1 MFLEQLLPETTLK
14 GMQFIRKHGKHLG
27 RVALVMV
34 NQPIKP
40 ARYNVITLKYVEPI
54 PNGGPERD
62 LQEIMPS
69 YPQKLG
75 S

>member
-1 MFLEQLLPETTLK
+1 
-14 GMQFIRKHGKHLG
+14 
-27 RVALVMV
+27 MV

-54 PNGGPERD
+54 PNGEPECD
-62 LQEIMPS
+62 LQEILPS

-75 S
+75 R